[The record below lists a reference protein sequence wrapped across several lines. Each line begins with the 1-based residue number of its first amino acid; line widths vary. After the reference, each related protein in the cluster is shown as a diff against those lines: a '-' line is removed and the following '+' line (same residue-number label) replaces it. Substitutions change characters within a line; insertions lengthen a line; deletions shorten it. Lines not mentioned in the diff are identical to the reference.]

1 MPEQH
6 FTLTMRCRLNDQRL
20 DALVE
25 AGCDDA
31 TFSTKGELSFAEF
44 DREAPS
50 LVDAIASAIA
60 SVEGVNG
67 LEVLRVDPDDL
78 VWASEIA
85 QRTGRTRA
93 SVDHLIR
100 GVRGPGGFPPP
111 ATHATRNPLWRWSE
125 VEAWFAA
132 YEGRQPETE
141 RSATIGAINGA
152 LQARLGLRTAGR
164 PATLQ
169 RALRHL
175 IAS

>member
-67 LEVLRVDPDDL
+67 IEVLRVDPDDL

-100 GVRGPGGFPPP
+100 GVS
-111 ATHATRNPLWRWSE
+111 ATRDR
-125 VEAWFAA
+125 
-132 YEGRQPETE
+132 
-141 RSATIGAINGA
+141 A
-152 LQARLGLRTAGR
+152 LGHHRRHQRCLTGPARASYRR
-164 PATLQ
+164 PAGHAAAGAPTSDRLVGSIK
-169 RALRHL
+169 A
-175 IAS
+175 AP